1 MTGPCTIARKRPARP
16 GSGGV
21 VLLALLIAL
30 ALGGFAVM
38 AAVDVWSMARQR
50 GQEQELLFVGN
61 QYRQAIQRYYVGA
74 PAGTPRVLPTSL
86 EDLLEDDRFP
96 VPVRHLRRLYPDPL
110 TGSTEWGV
118 LRAGSRISGI
128 YSLSEKTTIKRDGFA
143 PGYQQFSGLV
153 NYRDW
158 IFAVSP
164 TGKPTFSDPTSPSTP
179 ASGSA
184 PSFPSRPVP
193 RTPS

>member
-1 MTGPCTIARKRPARP
+1 MAEKRVTGRTGRSRRL
-16 GSGGV
+16 STGV

-61 QYRQAIQRYYVGA
+61 QYRQAIQRYFVGA
-74 PAGTPRVLPTSL
+74 PPGTPRVLPTSL
-86 EDLLEDDRFP
+86 DDLLEDNRFP
-96 VPVRHLRRLYPDPL
+96 VPVHHLRRLYPDPI

-118 LRAGSRISGI
+118 LRAGSRVMGV
-128 YSLSEKTTIKRDGFA
+128 YSLSEKATIKREGFA
-143 PGYQQFSGLV
+143 IGYEQFSGTST
-153 NYRDW
+153 YRDW
-158 IFAVSP
+158 LFAISP
-164 TGKPTFSDPTSPSTP
+164 TGHPTFANPNSPSTP
-179 ASGSA
+179 ASGGA
-184 PSFPSRPVP
+184 PSIPSRPVP